1 MNKVWKITTDNISIV
16 SDELGVDY
24 MELAIKAAFAEDLGC
39 TVFGVLKPDGK
50 HELKMLT
57 NSVVE
62 GYEGSI
68 EDKLALE
75 L

>member
-39 TVFGVLKPDGK
+39 VVYAVRKPDGN
-50 HELKMLT
+50 HELKMMSIAT
-57 NSVVE
+57 VE
-62 GYEGSI
+62 SYEGSI